1 MRTAIIRRL
10 TALEAI
16 PTDDDAPAAAIAF
29 RVFTTDSEGR
39 RTYHAP
45 DADDL
50 AAAARYAPK
59 GMYHGDD
66 DD

>member
-1 MRTAIIRRL
+1 MNATIKARL
-10 TALEAI
+10 ARLEAT
-16 PTDDDAPAAAIAF
+16 PTDDAPAAAIPF
-29 RVFTTDSEGR
+29 RVYTTDADGR

-59 GMYHGDD
+59 GKYHGDD

>member
-1 MRTAIIRRL
+1 MTTIKKRID
-10 TALEAI
+10 ALEAT
-16 PTDDDAPAAAIAF
+16 PTDDDAPAAAIPF
-29 RVFTTDSEGR
+29 RVYTTDAAGR

-59 GMYHGDD
+59 GKYHGDD